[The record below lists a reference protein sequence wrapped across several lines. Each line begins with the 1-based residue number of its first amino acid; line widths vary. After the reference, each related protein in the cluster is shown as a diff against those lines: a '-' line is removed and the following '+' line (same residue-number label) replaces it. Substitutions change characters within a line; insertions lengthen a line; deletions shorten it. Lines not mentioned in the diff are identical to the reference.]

1 MEISNKLLPKAKL
14 DLENIFQYVAFE
26 LVNPESAL
34 GLIEK
39 FEAKFKDICKFLKG
53 YPLIINASL

>member
-1 MEISNKLLPKAKL
+1 MERSYKLLPKAKL
-14 DLENIFQYVAFE
+14 DLENIFHYILVD

-39 FEAKFKDICKFLKG
+39 FEAKFKDICMFSK
-53 YPLIINASL
+53 A